1 MVDDRLH
8 IVPCLDEITLP
19 IRQSLVQVKNRG
31 FLAERHFIEEWS
43 CQTELLLNELA
54 MVQAHGNNEIDP
66 IDQFFG
72 QCLWNVCRGVDA
84 FQDQRVT
91 DHKGDR
97 LRRGLDTSRFHSVA
111 GLWAALCPDRIFGR
125 HAAEHVSC
133 AYKENGLHHRRFVCS
148 LYKRTVSG
156 WSTGRLRS
164 GYNRAMPIPA
174 TATQRR
180 KLDAE
185 TEKLQTRLCRL
196 VGQAIA
202 DYRLIED
209 GDKVMVCLSGGKD
222 SYGLLDILLVLQPR
236 APIHF
241 DLIAVNLDQ
250 KQPGFPA
257 HVLPDYLTRRGVR
270 FHIESR
276 DTYSIVKRLIPEG
289 QTTCSLCSRL
299 RRGHLYRMA
308 CELGAT
314 KIALGH
320 HRDDIVET
328 LFLNLFYTGKL
339 KAIPP
344 KLRSKDGRHLVIRP
358 LALVKEADLTR
369 YAELREFP
377 IIPCDLC
384 GSQEDLKR
392 KKVKAFLQQW
402 ERESPGCSDS
412 IAAALTNV
420 APSLLMDPRLFDF
433 TSLAAET
440 GNQPE
445 GDAWL
450 DQEPV
455 PHQNGADASLSTEL
469 LHNP

>member
-1 MVDDRLH
+1 MSVRMTHASD
-8 IVPCLDEITLP
+8 PYKLDE
-19 IRQSLVQVKNRG
+19 
-31 FLAERHFIEEWS
+31 
-43 CQTELLLNELA
+43 
-54 MVQAHGNNEIDP
+54 
-66 IDQFFG
+66 
-72 QCLWNVCRGVDA
+72 
-84 FQDQRVT
+84 
-91 DHKGDR
+91 
-97 LRRGLDTSRFHSVA
+97 
-111 GLWAALCPDRIFGR
+111 
-125 HAAEHVSC
+125 
-133 AYKENGLHHRRFVCS
+133 
-148 LYKRTVSG
+148 
-156 WSTGRLRS
+156 
-164 GYNRAMPIPA
+164 
-174 TATQRR
+174 
-180 KLDAE
+180 E
-185 TEKLQTRLCRL
+185 TEKLQTRLCRQ

-202 DYRLIED
+202 DYRLIEE

-222 SYGLLDILLVLQPR
+222 SYGLLDILLVLQRR
-236 APIHF
+236 APIRF

-257 HVLPDYLTRRGVR
+257 HVLPEYLTSRGVP

-299 RRGHLYRMA
+299 RRGHLYRIA
-308 CELGAT
+308 TELGAT

-358 LALVKEADLTR
+358 LALVKEADLAR
-369 YAELREFP
+369 YAELRAFP

-392 KKVKAFLQQW
+392 KKVKAFLREW
-402 ERESPGCSDS
+402 EQGSPGCSDS
-412 IAAALTNV
+412 IAAALANV

-433 TSLAAET
+433 NSLDSTTAC
-440 GNQPE
+440 PVE

-450 DQEPV
+450 DQD
-455 PHQNGADASLSTEL
+455 QAGAR
-469 LHNP
+469 